1 MKFLIPLFHAFTFV
15 LSQCHTVLYTPVR
28 DNIAICQTITLSTH
42 ILPVP
47 SGTGYITGINERIK
61 MLEQRELLCV
71 FDAVPLQSLGLVVKE
86 TVRS

>member
-1 MKFLIPLFHAFTFV
+1 
-15 LSQCHTVLYTPVR
+15 
-28 DNIAICQTITLSTH
+28 
-42 ILPVP
+42 
-47 SGTGYITGINERIK
+47 